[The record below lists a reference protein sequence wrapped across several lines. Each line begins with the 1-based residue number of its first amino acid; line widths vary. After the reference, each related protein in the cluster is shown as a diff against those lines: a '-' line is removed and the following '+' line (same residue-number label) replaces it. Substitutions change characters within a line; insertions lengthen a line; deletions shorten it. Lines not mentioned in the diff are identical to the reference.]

1 MLKLLMSLS
10 TWTEYGL
17 IMLLLGTDVAFIND
31 F

>member
-10 TWTEYGL
+10 TWTEHGL
-17 IMLLLGTDVAFIND
+17 IMLLLGTDVEFIND